1 MSALDVV
8 GPEER
13 GPARRGGD
21 QARTAEGG
29 AVSEPTLRSSPP
41 AATPPAPGGTLRDAC
56 AACRTPLR
64 VHETTWRTATTAW
77 GFWARANLCGAAE
90 CAAIWWETPPEV
102 IADELRD
109 RLLQAGERGER

>member
-1 MSALDVV
+1 MSGRREAVRRAI
-8 GPEER
+8 EE
-13 GPARRGGD
+13 
-21 QARTAEGG
+21 AEEEG
-29 AVSEPTLRSSPP
+29 SLTRSSPP

-109 RLLQAGERGER
+109 RLLQADERGG

>member
-1 MSALDVV
+1 MSGRREAVRRAI
-8 GPEER
+8 EE
-13 GPARRGGD
+13 
-21 QARTAEGG
+21 AEEDG
-29 AVSEPTLRSSPP
+29 SLPRSSAP

-64 VHETTWRTATTAW
+64 VHETTWRAATTAW

-109 RLLQAGERGER
+109 RLQAGERGG

>member
-1 MSALDVV
+1 MSGRREAVRRAI
-8 GPEER
+8 EE
-13 GPARRGGD
+13 
-21 QARTAEGG
+21 AEEEG
-29 AVSEPTLRSSPP
+29 SLPRSSAP
-41 AATPPAPGGTLRDAC
+41 AATPPAPGGALRDAC

-90 CAAIWWETPPEV
+90 CLTIWWEAPPEV

-109 RLLQAGERGER
+109 RLEATGERGER